1 MSAEKA
7 WPESTFKWE
16 DEDSEHCCGSH
27 WDPCFD
33 SPDQVLEALPGM
45 IPTLRP
51 ISSFGDT

>member
-16 DEDSEHCCGSH
+16 DEDSEHYCGSH
-27 WDPCFD
+27 RDPFFD

-51 ISSFGDT
+51 ISSSGDT